1 MFTRICKSK
10 KVINMIFLFWSTIDN
25 LYFQDINEFMLLG
38 QSTDNAPGEILDKIS
53 RRLGFHEDPRFRD
66 MAGHLFLPML

>member
-1 MFTRICKSK
+1 
-10 KVINMIFLFWSTIDN
+10 
-25 LYFQDINEFMLLG
+25 MLLG

-66 MAGHLFLPML
+66 MAGHLHIRFLNF